1 MSPLFLLLLYITP
14 VVKRSI
20 SLLIIIIS
28 MTKIT
33 GPCCRLLLFLM
44 IRLFQFE
51 VMLVY
56 QCAYSNGFNTTDKLV
71 YYGDNFYSFT
81 DIIQPS
87 NYPTYDSDRRQLRKK
102 KSFEFQLSSNSS
114 LHVCKDRNEAYSAS
128 YLVSREHFLNQFTA
142 FNLSW
147 VNCEMGSYVMMYQTM
162 LKKGKIVDLKE
173 TNGNGTLIQ
182 SIDVIDLAVIHLST
196 FERLH
201 RKWVDVLKRPAK
213 KSSSKID
220 PIIRSGKIL
229 QSITR
234 KQSRQDVTMSL
245 LKESE
250 YNDPSLNIT
259 WEKLSYKLNRTI
271 VIMPFLGIDM
281 GAGHSELSNRYHY
294 LASCFWS
301 FFSYYPHIV
310 AAVKSPKDR
319 EFAL

>member
-1 MSPLFLLLLYITP
+1 
-14 VVKRSI
+14 
-20 SLLIIIIS
+20 
-28 MTKIT
+28 MTKIVRT
-33 GPCCRLLLFLM
+33 CCRLLLFLV
-44 IRLFQFE
+44 IRLFHFE
-51 VMLVY
+51 VILVY
-56 QCAYSNGFNTTDKLV
+56 QCAYSNGYSTEELV

-81 DIIQPS
+81 EIHQTSFSPL
-87 NYPTYDSDRRQLRKK
+87 YDSDRRQLRKK
-102 KSFEFQLSSNSS
+102 KTSEFHLSSNNS

-128 YLVSREHFLNQFTA
+128 YLVTREHFLNQFTA

-182 SIDVIDLAVIHLST
+182 SIDIIDLAVIHLST

-201 RKWVDVLKRPAK
+201 RKWVDVLNRSEK

-229 QSITR
+229 QSQTR
-234 KQSRQDVTMSL
+234 KQSRRDVTMPL
-245 LKESE
+245 LKETE
-250 YNDPSLNIT
+250 YNDPSLNMS
-259 WEKLSYKLNRTI
+259 WEKLSHKLNRTV

-301 FFSYYPHIV
+301 FYSYYPHIV